1 MSFYKVYA
9 VQLDHAFKEARTKYT
24 EAYEALRAA
33 EKRVEDAKH
42 ETDFY
47 YKGDADLWR
56 EECAAKLKR
65 AQNVFAHAG
74 VETWEDF
81 VREMEEIGKDLKSA
95 FAKVN
100 QARPEDIDRAGLE
113 LLNSGIL
120 TVDDLG
126 ALLDRY
132 EDNPTM
138 RRLIAQHVEKL
149 LKDTKDT
156 QTRRELIAVRQK
168 AAANDI
174 MEVWKNL
181 EDTARICT
189 GQAHGKGEPR
199 YVLSISSQWE
209 KLTENTIKNF

>member
-1 MSFYKVYA
+1 M
-9 VQLDHAFKEARTKYT
+9 
-24 EAYEALRAA
+24 
-33 EKRVEDAKH
+33 
-42 ETDFY
+42 
-47 YKGDADLWR
+47 
-56 EECAAKLKR
+56 
-65 AQNVFAHAG
+65 
-74 VETWEDF
+74 
-81 VREMEEIGKDLKSA
+81 REMEEIGKALKSA

-156 QTRRELIAVRQK
+156 QTRSQYAKSRWPTTL
-168 AAANDI
+168 
-174 MEVWKNL
+174 W
-181 EDTARICT
+181 T
-189 GQAHGKGEPR
+189 HGRTWRTRPGF
-199 YVLSISSQWE
+199 VLDRP
-209 KLTENTIKNF
+209 TERGNPDMYFLSPASGRS

>member
-1 MSFYKVYA
+1 MSGYKMFA
-9 VQLDHAFKEARTKYT
+9 DRLDYAFKEARTKWT
-24 EAYEALRAA
+24 EAYNLMKNAEKAWQRCSEDDKLSEEYYMNKARAA
-33 EKRVEDAKH
+33 FDLIDNSVWA
-42 ETDFY
+42 DF
-47 YKGDADLWR
+47 
-56 EECAAKLKR
+56 E
-65 AQNVFAHAG
+65 
-74 VETWEDF
+74 
-81 VREMEEIGKDLKSA
+81 REMEEIGKALKSA

-168 AAANDI
+168 AVANDI
-174 MEVWKNL
+174 MDAWKNL

>member
-1 MSFYKVYA
+1 MSGYKMFA
-9 VQLDHAFKEARTKYT
+9 DQLDYAFKEARDKYT
-24 EAYEALRAA
+24 EAYNLMLAKKRDMEDIQRNPSLADTFGMKA
-33 EKRVEDAKH
+33 EYDYNQAKADFQKA
-42 ETDFY
+42 ET
-47 YKGDADLWR
+47 A
-56 EECAAKLKR
+56 
-65 AQNVFAHAG
+65 V
-74 VETWEDF
+74 WEDF
-81 VREMEEIGKDLKSA
+81 DKRMKEIGTALKRT

-100 QARPEDIDRAGLE
+100 QARPEDIDRDGLE

-149 LKDTKDT
+149 LKDTNDT

-168 AAANDI
+168 AVANDI
-174 MEVWKNL
+174 MDAWKNL

-189 GQAHGKGEPR
+189 GQSHGKGEPR
-199 YVLSISSQWE
+199 YVLDISSQWE
-209 KLTENTIKNF
+209 QLTENAIKNF

>member
-1 MSFYKVYA
+1 M
-9 VQLDHAFKEARTKYT
+9 
-24 EAYEALRAA
+24 
-33 EKRVEDAKH
+33 
-42 ETDFY
+42 
-47 YKGDADLWR
+47 
-56 EECAAKLKR
+56 
-65 AQNVFAHAG
+65 
-74 VETWEDF
+74 
-81 VREMEEIGKDLKSA
+81 REMEEIGKDLKSA

-168 AAANDI
+168 AVANDI
-174 MEVWKNL
+174 MDAWKNL

>member
-1 MSFYKVYA
+1 MSGYKMFA
-9 VQLDHAFKEARTKYT
+9 DRLDYAFKEARTRYT
-24 EAYEALRAA
+24 EAYNLMLSKKRDMEDVQRNPSLADTFGMKAEYDYNQAKAA
-33 EKRVEDAKH
+33 FKKA
-42 ETDFY
+42 ET
-47 YKGDADLWR
+47 
-56 EECAAKLKR
+56 AA
-65 AQNVFAHAG
+65 
-74 VETWEDF
+74 WEDF
-81 VREMEEIGKDLKSA
+81 EREMEEIGKALKSA

-126 ALLDRY
+126 PLLDRQRCH
-132 EDNPTM
+132 NPTM
-138 RRLIAQHVEKL
+138 RRLIIQHVEKL
-149 LKDTKDT
+149 LKDTRDT

-168 AAANDI
+168 AVANDI
-174 MEVWKNL
+174 MDAWKNL

>member
-1 MSFYKVYA
+1 MSGYKMFA
-9 VQLDHAFKEARTKYT
+9 DRLDYAFKEARTRYT
-24 EAYEALRAA
+24 EAYHLMLSKKRDMEDVQRNPSLADTFGMKAEYDYNQAKAA
-33 EKRVEDAKH
+33 FKKA
-42 ETDFY
+42 ET
-47 YKGDADLWR
+47 
-56 EECAAKLKR
+56 AA
-65 AQNVFAHAG
+65 
-74 VETWEDF
+74 WEDF
-81 VREMEEIGKDLKSA
+81 EREMEEIGKDLKSA

-149 LKDTKDT
+149 LKDTNDT

-168 AAANDI
+168 AVANDI
-174 MEVWKNL
+174 MDAWKNL

>member
-1 MSFYKVYA
+1 MSGYKMFA
-9 VQLDHAFKEARTKYT
+9 DRLDYAFKEARTKWT
-24 EAYEALRAA
+24 EAYNLMKNAEKAWQRCSEDDKLSEEYYMNKARAA
-33 EKRVEDAKH
+33 FDLIDNSVWA
-42 ETDFY
+42 DF
-47 YKGDADLWR
+47 
-56 EECAAKLKR
+56 E
-65 AQNVFAHAG
+65 
-74 VETWEDF
+74 
-81 VREMEEIGKDLKSA
+81 REMEEIGKALKSA

-149 LKDTKDT
+149 LKDTNDT

-168 AAANDI
+168 AVANDI
-174 MEVWKNL
+174 MDAWKNL